1 MAIHYCYRQ
10 SLQTQAKTLTAISV
24 FGGLR
29 LLIQCRSNSFDVVES
44 AGI

>member
-10 SLQTQAKTLTAISV
+10 SLQNQAKTLTAISV

-29 LLIQCRSNSFDVVES
+29 FLIRCRSNSFDAVES
-44 AGI
+44 ADI